1 VGNGADEVRQQYVS
15 DPNTD
20 YHVFTQHLVK
30 EKTGKLI
37 ERKPIKNI
45 NFGLLYGMG
54 KAKLTAQL
62 GISSAEA
69 DSIFD
74 AYHGGAPYVK
84 ATMDKVAHEAEATGV
99 VRTISGRCSYFEQY
113 VPTAYDAAA
122 LPLPYAQAIAR
133 YGSKIKRAH
142 THKGINRKLQGS
154 AADMMKA
161 AMLVC
166 YEQGIFDAV
175 GVPRLTVHDELDFS
189 VAELTPLIAE
199 GLREMKHVME
209 TAMPLHVPILVE
221 GSRGSNWGNT
231 VAVLPLL

>member
-1 VGNGADEVRQQYVS
+1 
-15 DPNTD
+15 
-20 YHVFTQHLVK
+20 
-30 EKTGKLI
+30 
-37 ERKPIKNI
+37 
-45 NFGLLYGMG
+45 
-54 KAKLTAQL
+54 
-62 GISSAEA
+62 
-69 DSIFD
+69 
-74 AYHGGAPYVK
+74 
-84 ATMDKVAHEAEATGV
+84 MDKVAHEAEATGV

-231 VAVLPLL
+231 VAVLPLQ